1 MRWVA
6 TATLLTACLSA
17 AAQDDYAA
25 TAAKRAAAAVAAAGP
40 LAADK
45 AERARAAVAAHY
57 GDLNAAH
64 TARDKAVAVAGADK
78 DAAAAARAKA
88 EAAAKETHVRFVRD
102 LAAALTPAQVEAV
115 KDHMTYGV
123 LPNTLKAYREMLPAL
138 TEPQATRVREL
149 LLVGREEALTAG
161 SSEAKHATFGRA
173 KGRVN
178 NYLSAQGYDLKK
190 AGEEWAERRR
200 AEAARKKG
208 PAN

>member
-1 MRWVA
+1 MRFVA
-6 TATLLTACLSA
+6 SVALLAGAVSA
-17 AAQDDYAA
+17 VAQDDYAA

-40 LAADK
+40 LDADK
-45 AERARAAVAAHY
+45 ADRARAAVAAHY
-57 GDLNAAH
+57 AALNAIH
-64 TARDKAVAVAGADK
+64 TERDKAADK
-78 DAAAAARAKA
+78 AAAKTKADAAAKDIHAK
-88 EAAAKETHVRFVRD
+88 FVRD
-102 LAAALTPAQVEAV
+102 VSAVLTPAQVEAV

-138 TEPQATRVREL
+138 TDPQFAHVRQL

-200 AEAARKKG
+200 AAAAKKDG
-208 PAN
+208 

>member
-1 MRWVA
+1 VVA
-6 TATLLTACLSA
+6 CMTA

-25 TAAKRAAAAVAAAGP
+25 VAAKRAAAAVAAAGP
-40 LAADK
+40 LDADT

-57 GDLNAAH
+57 SALNAAH
-64 TARDKAVAVAGADK
+64 TERDKAADK
-78 DAAAAARAKA
+78 TAAKA
-88 EAAAKETHVRFVRD
+88 KADTAAKEIHARFVRD
-102 LAAALTPAQVEAV
+102 LSAALTPPQVEAV

-138 TEPQATRVREL
+138 TEPQAARVREL

-173 KGRVN
+173 KGRAN

-190 AGEEWAERRR
+190 AGEEWAARR
-200 AEAARKKG
+200 AAAAKKKSPG
-208 PAN
+208 N